1 MGEEIHRQRVHG
13 SGRRNRENMA
23 AKFQGREGMGVMTQ
37 IGIGTYVSKVS
48 DKEKKELINQYG
60 KERFESMAKKTNSML
75 QKIAE
80 LKRQYSK

>member
-1 MGEEIHRQRVHG
+1 
-13 SGRRNRENMA
+13 
-23 AKFQGREGMGVMTQ
+23 MGVMTQ

>member
-1 MGEEIHRQRVHG
+1 MG
-13 SGRRNRENMA
+13 
-23 AKFQGREGMGVMTQ
+23 KMTQ
-37 IGIGTYVSKVS
+37 IGYGVYVNKVS
-48 DKEKKELINQYG
+48 EKEKRELIGQYG